1 MTKKEAS
8 EKYRIPM
15 EILEEYEKWNLCGEV
30 KKVMGAW
37 QYDDVDLDR
46 LGMIMTLHDIGFSN
60 TEIEEYM
67 HLYLKGD
74 ETVAKRM
81 RILKQKREQTLD
93 EIHFQEKRLEYLDYL
108 RYKTRVSIIR
118 QGGRKN
124 EEADNNISNGSIDI
138 GNRSDYGMCGRK

>member
-15 EILEEYEKWNLCGEV
+15 EILEEYEKWNLCSEV

-74 ETVAKRM
+74 ETAAKRM

-108 RYKTRVSIIR
+108 RYKTRKIR
-118 QGGRKN
+118 
-124 EEADNNISNGSIDI
+124 E
-138 GNRSDYGMCGRK
+138 

>member
-15 EILEEYEKWNLCGEV
+15 EILEEYEKWNLCSEV

-46 LGMIMTLHDIGFSN
+46 LRMIMTLHDIGFSN

-74 ETVAKRM
+74 ETAAKRM

-108 RYKTRVSIIR
+108 RYKTRKIR
-118 QGGRKN
+118 K
-124 EEADNNISNGSIDI
+124 
-138 GNRSDYGMCGRK
+138 

>member
-15 EILEEYEKWNLCGEV
+15 EILEEYEKWNLCSEV

-46 LGMIMTLHDIGFSN
+46 LGMIMTLHDIGFGN

-74 ETVAKRM
+74 ETAA
-81 RILKQKREQTLD
+81 TWSPND
-93 EIHFQEKRLEYLDYL
+93 FN
-108 RYKTRVSIIR
+108 IITNTDKE
-118 QGGRKN
+118 GLVG
-124 EEADNNISNGSIDI
+124 
-138 GNRSDYGMCGRK
+138 